1 MAKSE
6 DIVDHILEKIR
17 KGELKA
23 GDRMPTHR
31 DLAWDMK
38 CSVGTVTRAYA
49 ELERRGVIY
58 GQVGRGTYVYGTGE
72 DRRAVGSGLFI
83 PEETTPENR
92 TEETIDLSLNRFFHP
107 GVESAYREALHAV
120 GERKGLEEYRDY
132 FDCRGRAVDKLPAL
146 NWLGNMTG
154 LVDERNLLFTQGA
167 QSGLYLT
174 MSALTNQ
181 GDAIATEEF
190 GYPGIKAI
198 AQELGLRISAVDMD
212 DEGMVPASFEALA
225 RRGKIKLLIT
235 VPTNHNPTGTTL
247 PTGRRREIAKIAN
260 DNGILIVEDGV
271 YNPLQKSRLP
281 TFREID
287 PENAIYLTSFSKLFS
302 PGLRVGYVVAPELY
316 MPKLINRMTVINW
329 MTSPVTLD
337 VCNYL
342 MDKGI
347 MANHQNWLLKECERR
362 FNYAR
367 GLFSAWISEAQK
379 NAPIPLSQLWVRL
392 PATMESSDFLFKARQ
407 QGILLIGGDRFAM
420 NRQIDDHYVR
430 ICLMGVSSFSHLKQ
444 ALGLLR
450 GLLIESET
458 RALIS

>member
-1 MAKSE
+1 
-6 DIVDHILEKIR
+6 
-17 KGELKA
+17 
-23 GDRMPTHR
+23 MPTHR

-72 DRRAVGSGLFI
+72 DRRAVGSGLFV
-83 PEETTPENR
+83 PEETAPENQSA
-92 TEETIDLSLNRFFHP
+92 ETIDLSLNRFFHP

-120 GERKGLEEYRDY
+120 GERQGLEDYRDY
-132 FDCRGRAVDKLPAL
+132 FDCRGRGVDKLPAL
-146 NWLGNMTG
+146 SWLENMIG
-154 LVDERNLLFTQGA
+154 SVEERNLLFTQGA
-167 QSGLYLT
+167 QSGLYLA

-181 GDAIATEEF
+181 GDSIATEEF

-212 DEGMVPASFEALA
+212 DEGMVSASFEALA
-225 RRGKIKLLIT
+225 KRGKIKLLIT

-247 PTGRRREIAKIAN
+247 PTRRRKEITEIARAH
-260 DNGILIVEDGV
+260 GILIVEDGV

-287 PENAIYLTSFSKLFS
+287 PDNAIYLTSFSKLFS

-337 VCNYL
+337 ICNYL
-342 MDKGI
+342 VEKGI
-347 MANHQNWLLKECERR
+347 MINHQNWLLKECERR
-362 FNYAR
+362 FNYAKSM
-367 GLFSAWISEAQK
+367 FAAWISPAQK
-379 NAPIPLSQLWVRL
+379 NASIPLSQLWVRL

-407 QGILLIGGDRFAM
+407 QGVLLIGGDRFAM

-430 ICLMGVSSFSHLKQ
+430 ICLMGVGSFSHLKQ
-444 ALGLLR
+444 ALGVLR